1 MAKIGLTRLA
11 VLQTKPRRG
20 AVAENRDRALAR
32 MAEGPADV
40 YVLPELAFTGYHFD
54 RPEDMAALAEPAA
67 DGPSGRAMANFCQKK
82 KAWAVFGFAESSGGR
97 VFNAA
102 ALWGPT
108 GLVGVYRKIHL
119 FGREK
124 TLFSP
129 GDGPFPVWSLPPGRM
144 GLMICFDWFFPESM
158 RALALAGAQ
167 IVLHPAN
174 LVLPH
179 CPQAMITR
187 CLENRVFAATADRVG
202 EETGGT
208 GSLRFIGQSQIVSP
222 RGDLLHRLGAEEGEA
237 VVDVRP
243 AEADDKRLSSGN
255 DLFAE
260 RRPEFYPRG

>member
-1 MAKIGLTRLA
+1 MTNSGATRLA
-11 VLQTKPRRG
+11 VIQTEPRKG
-20 AVAENRDRALAR
+20 AVGENRDRALAR
-32 MAEGPADV
+32 MGEVSAEV

-54 RPEDMAALAEPAA
+54 RPEEIAALSEPAA
-67 DGPSGRAMANFCQKK
+67 DGPSGRAVSDFCRKK
-82 KAWAVFGFAESSGGR
+82 KAWVAFGLAESAGGR

-124 TLFSP
+124 GLFSP
-129 GDGPFPVWSLPPGRM
+129 GDGPFPVWSLPPGRI
-144 GLMICFDWFFPESM
+144 GLMICFDWYFPESM

-174 LVLPH
+174 LVLPN

-202 EETGGT
+202 EETCGAGT
-208 GSLRFIGQSQIVSP
+208 LRFIGQSQIVSP
-222 RGDLLHRLGAEEGEA
+222 RGDVLQRLGTAEGAA

-243 AEADDKRLSSGN
+243 AEADDKRLPSGN

>member
-1 MAKIGLTRLA
+1 
-11 VLQTKPRRG
+11 
-20 AVAENRDRALAR
+20 
-32 MAEGPADV
+32 
-40 YVLPELAFTGYHFD
+40 
-54 RPEDMAALAEPAA
+54 
-67 DGPSGRAMANFCQKK
+67 
-82 KAWAVFGFAESSGGR
+82 
-97 VFNAA
+97 
-102 ALWGPT
+102 
-108 GLVGVYRKIHL
+108 
-119 FGREK
+119 
-124 TLFSP
+124 
-129 GDGPFPVWSLPPGRM
+129 M